1 MLALID
7 YGLSNL
13 RSVQKAFEH
22 VGAAVQLTSDPQEVA
37 RADKLILP
45 GVGAFAAGMEGLR
58 RRGLIEALRAAA
70 SAGVPILGICLGMEL
85 LFDESEEMGRHAG
98 LGLIS
103 GRVLRFPPGLRAPH
117 VGWNQLQPGLE
128 GRAAPHPLL
137 AGVAPGAYA
146 YFVHSYFCRPDDPS
160 ATLAVTDYGG
170 AFASIVARDHVIGMQ
185 FHPEKS
191 QAVGLTLLRNFVAL

>member
-22 VGAAVQLTSDPQEVA
+22 VGAAVQLASDPRVVA
-37 RADKLILP
+37 RAGKLILP

-58 RRGLIEALRAAA
+58 RRGLVQAIRAAA
-70 SAGVPILGICLGMEL
+70 EAGKPILGICLGMEL

-98 LGLIS
+98 LGLIP

-117 VGWNQLQPGLE
+117 VGWNRLRPVTS
-128 GRAAPHPLL
+128 HPLL

-146 YFVHSYFCRPDDPS
+146 YFVHSYICRPDDPS

-170 AFASIVARDHVIGMQ
+170 AFASIVAQDNVIGMQ